1 MKWWRLFG
9 IISYC
14 PQVIRC
20 TCYWV
25 LSMLVVLDSAFIQF
39 HSFRLWHI
47 SNYDGIILKI
57 WWWHFFFNDGCSC
70 FNLLKDVNLFMTAWI
85 YEGCQWIIVCHFLF
99 LFSFFNFLF
108 LWLLLLF
115 LFIKWKHRRCLLR
128 RRNIIHIAACTWSRK
143 VSVQLAL
150 WRH

>member
-25 LSMLVVLDSAFIQF
+25 VSILVVLGPAFIQF

-47 SNYDGIILKI
+47 SNYDRIILKI

-70 FNLLKDVNLFMTAWI
+70 FNVIKDANLSMIVLI
-85 YEGCQWIIVCHFLF
+85 YEGCQWLIVYHFL
-99 LFSFFNFLF
+99 LFFFWFNFLF
-108 LWLLLLF
+108 LWILLLF
-115 LFIKWKHRRCLLR
+115 SFIKWKHRRYLLQ
-128 RRNIIHIAACTWSRK
+128 RRNTTPSAASKWSSK
-143 VSVQLAL
+143 VSEQLTL